1 MLRSVR
7 RLFSSFAPGAPGV
20 GLLLL
25 RLAAGSA
32 LIFHSVS
39 ALTAGGSWPPASLHG
54 LGVLLGVLLVAGL
67 WTPVA
72 AVLVVGA
79 TIFGGLS
86 HSNPRAPLGWIGLI
100 AACVALLGPGAW
112 SIDAWL
118 YGWKEIKIPARTRE
132 PDSPD

>member
-1 MLRSVR
+1 M
-7 RLFSSFAPGAPGV
+7 

-32 LIFHSVS
+32 LIHQSVS
-39 ALTAGGSWPPASLHG
+39 GVIRGGPWPPAAFHG
-54 LGVLLGVLLVAGL
+54 LDVLLGVLLVAGV

-79 TIFGGLS
+79 AICGMLS
-86 HSNPRAPLGWIGLI
+86 HSNPALPWIGVV
-100 AACVALLGPGAW
+100 AACIALLGPGAW

-118 YGWKEIKIPARTRE
+118 YGWKEIKIPTRAKE
-132 PDSPD
+132 PVSRD

>member
-1 MLRSVR
+1 VR
-7 RLFSSFAPGAPGV
+7 RLFSSFAPGAPGL

-32 LIFHSVS
+32 LICRCVS
-39 ALTAGGSWPPASLHG
+39 ALAAGGSRPPAWLHG
-54 LGVLLGVLLVAGL
+54 LGVLLGVLLVGGL

-79 TIFGGLS
+79 TIFAMLS
-86 HSNPRAPLGWIGLI
+86 HSDPRPPLGWIGLI
-100 AACVALLGPGAW
+100 AACLALLGPGAW

-132 PDSPD
+132 PGSPD